1 VQHTSHFRG
10 DLSHEVRGGG
20 FPRMVTS
27 GCSDV
32 GPFPTVDFQT
42 TAVPVRTKSKEA
54 EEQRRWD
61 LFR

>member
-1 VQHTSHFRG
+1 
-10 DLSHEVRGGG
+10 
-20 FPRMVTS
+20 MVTS